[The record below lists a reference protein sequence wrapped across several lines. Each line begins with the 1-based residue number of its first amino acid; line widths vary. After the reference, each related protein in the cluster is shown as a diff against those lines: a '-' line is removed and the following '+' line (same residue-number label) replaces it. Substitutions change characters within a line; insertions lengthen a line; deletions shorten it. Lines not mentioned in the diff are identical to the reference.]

1 MWLPLPSRPN
11 PIQILLEVP
20 LMPHLLG
27 SLLPGV
33 WIALD
38 WGRSWHTLQ
47 HLYGLQF
54 FQAFRF
60 SSLARQPITEGSLLV
75 KTSQSIWEDKHRSHM
90 KRSLDVSAGPR

>member
-1 MWLPLPSRPN
+1 MAPPASRTYPN
-11 PIQILLEVP
+11 PNPPEVP
-20 LMPHLLG
+20 LMPHLFG
-27 SLLPGV
+27 SLLPRV

-60 SSLARQPITEGSLLV
+60 SSPAR
-75 KTSQSIWEDKHRSHM
+75 
-90 KRSLDVSAGPR
+90 